1 MMCNIAH
8 HHLPDRSKTD
18 PREEFMGKLESKIA
32 VVTGGSS
39 GIGFAIAERFI
50 KEGATV
56 YITGRRIAELEAAA
70 QKLGANAKAVQSD
83 VSDVDS
89 LNRLYAKVQDDEGRL
104 DVLVA
109 NAGVIASGPIRDV
122 TEDHFDRMF
131 DINVK
136 GTYFT
141 MQKALPLMGE
151 GGSIILVSSCLSA
164 KGLAGHSVY
173 NATKAAV
180 RSLVRTAAAELVA
193 SGIRVNTLSPG
204 PVDTPIIEGQVGS
217 PEAAEEFRKQAAAF
231 VPLGRIGRPEEL
243 AAAALFL
250 ASDESSFSTGT
261 DLVVDGGMTQL

>member
-1 MMCNIAH
+1 M
-8 HHLPDRSKTD
+8 R
-18 PREEFMGKLESKIA
+18 KLDSKIA

-39 GIGFAIAERFI
+39 GIGYAIAERFI
-50 KEGATV
+50 KEGAKV

-70 QKLGANAKAVQSD
+70 RALGDAARAVPSD
-83 VSDVDS
+83 VSNLES
-89 LNRLYAKVQDDEGRL
+89 LDRLFAAIREEEGRL

-109 NAGVIASGPIRDV
+109 NAGVISSSPIR
-122 TEDHFDRMF
+122 EASEAHFDSMF

-141 MQKALPLMGE
+141 VQKALPLMRR
-151 GGSIILVSSCLSA
+151 GGSIILVSSCLA
-164 KGLAGHSVY
+164 TKGFPGHSVY

-180 RSLVRTAAAELVA
+180 RSLVRTAAAELV
-193 SGIRVNTLSPG
+193 SDGIRVNTLSPG

-217 PEAAEEFRKQAAAF
+217 PEAAEAFRKQAATH

-250 ASDESSFSTGT
+250 ASEESSFSTGI
-261 DLVVDGGMTQL
+261 DLVMDGGMTQL

>member
-1 MMCNIAH
+1 
-8 HHLPDRSKTD
+8 
-18 PREEFMGKLESKIA
+18 MGKLVSKIV

-39 GIGFAIAERFI
+39 GIGFAIADRFI

-56 YITGRRIAELEAAA
+56 YITGRRKAELDAAA
-70 QKLGANAKAVQSD
+70 NRLGGKAKRVQSD
-83 VSDVDS
+83 VSDLRS
-89 LNRLYAKVQDDEGRL
+89 LDELFATVKEAEGRL
-104 DVLVA
+104 DILVA
-109 NAGVIASGPIRDV
+109 NAGVIASSNILDAA
-122 TEDHFDRMF
+122 EDHFDRMF

-141 MQKALPLMGE
+141 MQKAIPLMGE
-151 GGSIILVSSCLSA
+151 VGSIILVSSCLA
-164 KGLAGHSVY
+164 TKGLPGHSVY
-173 NATKAAV
+173 NATKAAI
-180 RSLVRTAAAELVA
+180 RSLVRTAAAELLA

-217 PEAAEEFRKQAAAF
+217 PEAAEEFRKQAASV

-250 ASDESSFSTGT
+250 ASDESSFSTGI

>member
-1 MMCNIAH
+1 
-8 HHLPDRSKTD
+8 
-18 PREEFMGKLESKIA
+18 MGKLDRKIA
-32 VVTGGSS
+32 IVTGGSS
-39 GIGFAIAERFI
+39 GIGLAIAERFI
-50 KEGATV
+50 AEGATV
-56 YITGRRIAELEAAA
+56 YITGRRQAELEAAGT
-70 QKLGANAKAVQSD
+70 QLGEK
-83 VSDVDS
+83 
-89 LNRLYAKVQDDEGRL
+89 AKVVQGDVADLNSLDRLFETVRQAEGRL

-109 NAGVIASGPIRDV
+109 NAGVIASSPIE
-122 TEDHFDRMF
+122 TASEEHFDRMF

-141 MQKALPLMGE
+141 LQKALPLMRD

-164 KGLAGHSVY
+164 KGMAGHSVY

-193 SGIRVNTLSPG
+193 RGIRVNTLSPG

-217 PEAAEEFRKQAAAF
+217 LEAAAEFRRQAASH

>member
-1 MMCNIAH
+1 
-8 HHLPDRSKTD
+8 
-18 PREEFMGKLESKIA
+18 MGKLDSKIA
-32 VVTGGSS
+32 IVTGGSS
-39 GIGFAIAERFI
+39 GIGMAIAERFI
-50 KEGATV
+50 AEGATV
-56 YITGRRIAELEAAA
+56 YITGRRQAELEAAGT
-70 QKLGANAKAVQSD
+70 QLGEK
-83 VSDVDS
+83 
-89 LNRLYAKVQDDEGRL
+89 AKVVQGDVADLNSLDRLFGTVRQAEGRL

-109 NAGVIASGPIRDV
+109 NAGVIASSPIE
-122 TEDHFDRMF
+122 TASEEHFDRMF

-141 MQKALPLMGE
+141 LQKALPLMRD

-164 KGLAGHSVY
+164 KGMAGHSVY

-180 RSLVRTAAAELVA
+180 RSLVRTAAAELV
-193 SGIRVNTLSPG
+193 SRGIRVNTLSPG

-217 PEAAEEFRKQAAAF
+217 PEAAAEFRRQAASH
-231 VPLGRIGRPEEL
+231 VPLGRIGQPEEL

>member
-1 MMCNIAH
+1 VA
-8 HHLPDRSKTD
+8 
-18 PREEFMGKLESKIA
+18 KLQSKIA

-39 GIGFAIAERFI
+39 GIGFAIAQRFI
-50 KEGATV
+50 SEGAIV
-56 YITGRRIAELEAAA
+56 YITGRRTAELKAAA
-70 QKLGANAKAVQSD
+70 QKLGASAKAIQSD
-83 VSDVDS
+83 ISDIGG
-89 LNRLYAKVQDDEGRL
+89 LNRLFSAVQEEHGRL

-109 NAGVIASGPIRDV
+109 NAGVIASNPISDV

-141 MQKALPLMGE
+141 MQKAIPLMHN
-151 GGSIILVSSCLSA
+151 GGSIILVSSCLA
-164 KGLAGHSVY
+164 TKGLAGHSVY

-180 RSLVRTAAAELVA
+180 RSLVRTAAAELL
-193 SGIRVNTLSPG
+193 SNGIRVNTLSPG

-217 PEAAEEFRKQAAAF
+217 PEAAVEFRKQAAGV
-231 VPLGRIGRPEEL
+231 VPLGRIGRPDEL

-261 DLVVDGGMTQL
+261 DLVVDGGMTQV

>member
-1 MMCNIAH
+1 MN
-8 HHLPDRSKTD
+8 
-18 PREEFMGKLESKIA
+18 KLNAKIA

-39 GIGFAIAERFI
+39 GIGLAIAERFI
-50 KEGATV
+50 EEGATV
-56 YITGRRIAELEAAA
+56 YITGRRRAALDA
-70 QKLGANAKAVQSD
+70 AVNKLGDKAKAIESD
-83 VSDVDS
+83 VSDLGD
-89 LNRLYAKVQDDEGRL
+89 LDRLYATVREAEGRL
-104 DVLVA
+104 DILVA
-109 NAGVIASGPIRDV
+109 NAGVIASSQIDAA
-122 TEDHFDRMF
+122 TEDHFDGMF

-141 MQKALPLMGE
+141 LQKAIPLMGD
-151 GGSIILVSSCLSA
+151 GGSIILVSSCLA
-164 KGLAGHSVY
+164 TKGLAGHSVY

-180 RSLVRTAAAELVA
+180 RSLVRTAASELLA

-217 PEAAEEFRKQAAAF
+217 PEAAEEFRKRAASG
-231 VPLGRIGRPEEL
+231 VPLGRIGRAEEL

>member
-1 MMCNIAH
+1 
-8 HHLPDRSKTD
+8 
-18 PREEFMGKLESKIA
+18 MGKLESKIA
-32 VVTGGSS
+32 VVTGGST

-56 YITGRRIAELEAAA
+56 YITGRRTAELEAAA
-70 QKLGANAKAVQSD
+70 RKLGPGAKPIQGD
-83 VSDVDS
+83 VSELDD
-89 LNRLYAKVQDDEGRL
+89 LNRLYAAVLSEQGRL

-109 NAGVIASGPIRDV
+109 NAGVISSDPIRDV
-122 TEDHFDRMF
+122 TEEHFDRMF

-141 MQKALPLMGE
+141 MQKALPLMRD
-151 GGSIILVSSCLSA
+151 GGSIILVSSCLST
-164 KGLAGHSVY
+164 KGFPGHSVY

-180 RSLVRTAAAELVA
+180 RSLVRTAAAELL
-193 SGIRVNTLSPG
+193 SNEIRVNTLSPG

-217 PEAAEEFRKQAAAF
+217 PEAAEEFRKQAAGV

>member
-1 MMCNIAH
+1 
-8 HHLPDRSKTD
+8 
-18 PREEFMGKLESKIA
+18 MGKLEAKIA

-39 GIGFAIAERFI
+39 GIGFSIAERFI
-50 KEGATV
+50 HEGATV
-56 YITGRRIAELEAAA
+56 FITGRRWPELEAAA
-70 QKLGANAKAVQSD
+70 TRLGAKAIAVQSD
-83 VSDVDS
+83 VADLAS
-89 LNRLYAKVQDDEGRL
+89 LERLFARVREAEGRL

-109 NAGVIASGPIRDV
+109 NAGVITSSPVRDAS
-122 TEDHFDRMF
+122 EEHFDSMF

-136 GTYFT
+136 GAYFT
-141 MQKALPLMGE
+141 LQKALPLMGD
-151 GGSIILVSSCLSA
+151 GGSIILLSSCLAA
-164 KGLAGHSVY
+164 KGLPGHSVY
-173 NATKAAV
+173 NASKAAV
-180 RSLVRTAAAELVA
+180 RSIVRTAAAELLR

-217 PEAAEEFRKQAAAF
+217 PEEAAKFRQQAASH

>member
-1 MMCNIAH
+1 
-8 HHLPDRSKTD
+8 
-18 PREEFMGKLESKIA
+18 MGKLDSKIA
-32 VVTGGSS
+32 IVTGGSS
-39 GIGFAIAERFI
+39 GIGMAIAERFI
-50 KEGATV
+50 AEGATV
-56 YITGRRIAELEAAA
+56 YITGRRQAELEAAGT
-70 QKLGANAKAVQSD
+70 QLGEKAKVVQSD
-83 VSDVDS
+83 VADLAS
-89 LNRLYAKVQDDEGRL
+89 LDRLFETVQQAEGRL

-109 NAGVIASGPIRDV
+109 NAGVIASSPIE
-122 TEDHFDRMF
+122 TASEEHFDRMF

-141 MQKALPLMGE
+141 LQKALPLMRD

-164 KGLAGHSVY
+164 KGMAGHSVY

-193 SGIRVNTLSPG
+193 RGIRVNTLSPG

-217 PEAAEEFRKQAAAF
+217 PEAAAEFRRQAASH

-250 ASDESSFSTGT
+250 ASSESSFSTGT

>member
-1 MMCNIAH
+1 M
-8 HHLPDRSKTD
+8 S
-18 PREEFMGKLESKIA
+18 KLESKIA

-56 YITGRRIAELEAAA
+56 YITGRRPAELEAAA
-70 QKLGANAKAVQSD
+70 NRLGEKAKAIQSD
-83 VSDVDS
+83 VSDLGS
-89 LNRLYAKVQDDEGRL
+89 LDRLFEAVREAEGQL
-104 DVLVA
+104 DILVA
-109 NAGVIASGPIRDV
+109 NAGVIASSQIRDAA
-122 TEDHFDRMF
+122 EEHFDSMF

-141 MQKALPLMGE
+141 LQKAIPLMGN
-151 GGSIILVSSCLSA
+151 GGSIILVSSCLA
-164 KGLAGHSVY
+164 TKGLPGHSVY
-173 NATKAAV
+173 NATKAAI
-180 RSLVRTAAAELVA
+180 RSLVRTAAAELLT

-217 PEAAEEFRKQAAAF
+217 PAAAEEFRKQAASV

-261 DLVVDGGMTQL
+261 DLVVDGGMTQI

>member
-1 MMCNIAH
+1 
-8 HHLPDRSKTD
+8 
-18 PREEFMGKLESKIA
+18 MGKLDSKIA

-39 GIGFAIAERFI
+39 GIGYAIAERFI

-70 QKLGANAKAVQSD
+70 RELGGAARAIRSD
-83 VSDVDS
+83 VSSLDS
-89 LNRLYAKVQDDEGRL
+89 LDRLFAKVREEAGRL

-109 NAGVIASGPIRDV
+109 NAGVIASSPIRDAS
-122 TEDHFDRMF
+122 ENHFDSMF

-141 MQKALPLMGE
+141 VQKALPLMRG
-151 GGSIILVSSCLSA
+151 GGSVILVSSCLA
-164 KGLAGHSVY
+164 TKGFPGHSVY

-180 RSLVRTAAAELVA
+180 RSLVRTAAAELV
-193 SGIRVNTLSPG
+193 SDGIRVNTLSPG

-217 PEAAEEFRKQAAAF
+217 PEAAEAFRKQAATH

-250 ASDESSFSTGT
+250 ASDESSFATGI
-261 DLVVDGGMTQL
+261 DLVIDGGMTQL